1 MKMNI
6 IRVQKTVV
14 SGISKTGNAY
24 DINNTAVTV
33 QVPVSTDD
41 TFGCKEM
48 TYLYGDSGN
57 FESLLALKGKL
68 PMVCDVDL
76 GAVLNNYGDVVTA
89 ITSVVI
95 PQSVSSMK

>member
-1 MKMNI
+1 MKMKV

-14 SGISKTGNAY
+14 SGISKSGNAY

-41 TFGCKEM
+41 AFGYKEM

-57 FESLLALKGKL
+57 FDSLSQLRDKL
-68 PMVCDVDL
+68 PMVCEVDL
-76 GAVLNNYGDVVTA
+76 GAVLNSYGDVVTA
-89 ITSVVI
+89 ITNVVI
-95 PQSVSSMK
+95 PQSVVPNK